1 MNESLEMIL
10 LSLYFCFLQEQ
21 RLRYLQQ
28 GGRSNQGQSQVRS
41 TPLLV
46 FFESIQHKDTLFK
59 VKLHALLTHN
69 SVSDHGSNIFIK
81 LIQFKIQ

>member
-1 MNESLEMIL
+1 MKVWTL

-59 VKLHALLTHN
+59 VKLHALPTI
-69 SVSDHGSNIFIK
+69 V
-81 LIQFKIQ
+81 

>member
-1 MNESLEMIL
+1 MTL

-46 FFESIQHKDTLFK
+46 SFESIQHKDTS
-59 VKLHALLTHN
+59 LLCCFTHN
-69 SVSDHGSNIFIK
+69 CVSNIFIK